1 MNHRYLG
8 IDLGTQGLSV
18 ICTDSAMRVLET
30 ADAGYDM
37 VAGLPAGCYEQRPTD
52 WEDALARAMKELARK
67 LVGSGSHLKAD
78 AIGISGQ
85 MHGEVQVTDESG
97 SARNTRLWCDA
108 RNGDEEQELTDL
120 LNVKMPKRMTAV
132 RWLWSLRQRGQDT
145 ANVRQLTTPGGWL
158 ARRLTGQHLL
168 GIGDASGMFP
178 IDQQTL
184 DYDIRLLQKF
194 DALTSK
200 LGLTN
205 KGLRGLLPLVR
216 KAGEDGGSVNE
227 HGAKVL
233 GVPIG
238 TPVAPAEGDQPAA
251 LAGSLIGM
259 AGMVS
264 MSFGTSVCANSVGDR
279 QFQGVSRAIDH
290 FCAVDGKP
298 INMVWLRNG
307 TTYMNTIVQMVG
319 GLSEKGLRVGNPF
332 AAVIPAL
339 LSSNP
344 DCGGVVAL
352 PFMDD
357 EPGIGV
363 SRGGTAMLIGLNE
376 QNATPGNVARAALLA
391 TVFNL
396 RLGCEKLLAQGF
408 PLQQIVLSG
417 GLTKSPELG
426 QVIADGF
433 DMPVSI
439 LASGTE
445 GSAWGAA
452 LMAKY
457 RHGCLNSQRLSWTD
471 FLAEHATIE
480 PSRFAPNPQA
490 AAATNH
496 LFYRYKKLLQ
506 IHGRLDEA
514 MHDR

>member
-1 MNHRYLG
+1 MGHGYLG

-18 ICTDSAMRVLET
+18 IYTDSDMRVVASGE
-30 ADAGYDM
+30 AGYDM
-37 VAGLPAGCYEQRPTD
+37 VAGLPAGCYEQTPQD
-52 WEDALARAMKELARK
+52 WEDALSHAMQQLRDNLQKIGRRLDVA
-67 LVGSGSHLKAD
+67 

-85 MHGEVQVTDESG
+85 MHGEVQIVDSSG
-97 SARNTRLWCDA
+97 TARNTRLWCDA
-108 RNGDEEQELTDL
+108 RNDDEERELTAL

-132 RWLWSLRQRGQDT
+132 RWLWSLRNRGAST
-145 ANVRQLTTPGGWL
+145 NEVCQLTTPGGWL
-158 ARRLTGQHLL
+158 TRRLTGQHIL

-178 IDQQTL
+178 IDQTTL
-184 DYDIRLLQKF
+184 DYDQNLVAKY
-194 DALTSK
+194 DALLEASGTKSMSLK
-200 LGLTN
+200 S
-205 KGLRGLLPLVR
+205 LLPTVR
-216 KAGEDGGSVNE
+216 RAGEDGGVLND

-233 GVPIG
+233 GLPVG
-238 TPVAPAEGDQPAA
+238 TPLAPAEGDQPAA

-279 QFQGVSRAIDH
+279 AFQGVSRAIDH

-307 TTYMNTIVQMVG
+307 TTFMNSIVQMVG
-319 GLSEKGLRVGNPF
+319 GLSQAGLQDGNPF
-332 AAVIPAL
+332 AAVIPEL
-339 LSSNP
+339 LRAAP
-344 DCGGVVAL
+344 DCGGVLAL

-357 EPGIGV
+357 EPGVGV

-396 RLGCEKLLAQGF
+396 RLGCEKLLEQGF
-408 PLQQIVLSG
+408 PLTQIVLSG

-426 QVIADGF
+426 QVLADGF
-433 DMPVSI
+433 NLPVSI
-439 LASGTE
+439 LASGAE

-457 RHGCLNSQRLSWTD
+457 RYQSLNAKNETWAD
-471 FLAEHATIE
+471 FLTAHASGVPLRFS
-480 PSRFAPNPQA
+480 PSSEA
-490 AAATNH
+490 AAASDK
-496 LFYRYKKLLQ
+496 LFARYKKLLQ
-506 IHGRLDEA
+506 VQPSLQESLAG
-514 MHDR
+514 